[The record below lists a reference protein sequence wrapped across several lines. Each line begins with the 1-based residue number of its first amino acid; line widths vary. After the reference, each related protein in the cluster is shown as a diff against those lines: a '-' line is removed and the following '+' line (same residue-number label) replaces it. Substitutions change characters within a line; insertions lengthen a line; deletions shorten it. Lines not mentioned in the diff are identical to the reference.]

1 MRGAL
6 NEVVYHLGVLAVLI
20 AFVICS
26 WSGGGRA
33 VKLILCGCTADIV
46 KQLSNL
52 EFRFGFRFVYA
63 GSRYSPGQLPT
74 RHRGKPP
81 EHTRKGRRI

>member
-1 MRGAL
+1 MGVEDH
-6 NEVVYHLGVLAVLI
+6 EVKRPWWDSHNATTE
-20 AFVICS
+20 
-26 WSGGGRA
+26 GRCRFRFRIR
-33 VKLILCGCTADIV
+33 VRFR
-46 KQLSNL
+46 
-52 EFRFGFRFVYA
+52 FRFGFRFVYA